1 MPQAR
6 IVTPRSAGIL
16 DPRAW
21 IDEADGL
28 LASARVTRAAWR
40 MKRSRFNLLLRS
52 NRQRIPVTKWHELA
66 GLPRA
71 SMLLAGYAIEMYLK
85 AGIARAYKG
94 CPEALLVRDL
104 KSLYGHKL
112 FSTAVAIDFAAADE
126 RRDQLHTLEKAIL
139 VEARYPVMP
148 HNDRA
153 FHELT
158 NERTRQMWSGE
169 SFLMACR
176 LAREIRDHVTRI
188 DSDKT
193 NPSIVRSYQVDNDGF
208 LTYRM
213 GGHLRPRIT
222 FRLSSTLRS
231 HLEDG
236 CHANDALGETSP
248 DARMWCASELIRNVL
263 ADTQDCVLAQ
273 IWHDA
278 TVAYDDG
285 KKTRIVRRDD
295 GDSCETH

>member
-1 MPQAR
+1 M
-6 IVTPRSAGIL
+6 
-16 DPRAW
+16 
-21 IDEADGL
+21 
-28 LASARVTRAAWR
+28 
-40 MKRSRFNLLLRS
+40 
-52 NRQRIPVTKWHELA
+52 
-66 GLPRA
+66 
-71 SMLLAGYAIEMYLK
+71 
-85 AGIARAYKG
+85 
-94 CPEALLVRDL
+94 LVRDL

-112 FSTAVAIDFAAADE
+112 FPTAVAIDFAAADE

-148 HNDRA
+148 YNDRA

-158 NERTRQMWSGE
+158 SERTRQMWSGG

-176 LAREIRDHVTRI
+176 PARAIRDPVTRI

-193 NPSIVRSYQVDNDGF
+193 TPSIVKAYQVGNNGF

-213 GGHLRPRIT
+213 GGHPRPRVP

-248 DARMWCASELIRNVL
+248 DARMWCVLELVRNVL
-263 ADTQDCVLAQ
+263 ADTRDCVLAR

-285 KKTRIVRRDD
+285 KKTRIVRRED
-295 GDSCETH
+295 GDSCEAR